1 MTAENIIFIF
11 EMIGTV
17 VFAVTGVITAIE
29 KKLDIFGAVVLGMVT
44 AVGGGIIRDIILGY
58 LPPTAFRK
66 PVFAI
71 TAIVTSILVFVIAWY
86 LGKRIK
92 RHFSIYARVINIFDS
107 VGLAVFTI
115 GGINAAADCG
125 FGENSFLSIFV
136 GILTGVGGGML
147 RDIMAGKIS
156 AILCKKVYALAALLG
171 ALVYQILV
179 DYGIMSGVPAM
190 LLGAGIILFVRIL
203 ATVFKWNLP
212 KIDEISDEKD

>member
-11 EMIGTV
+11 EMVGTV

-29 KKLDIFGAVVLGMVT
+29 KKLDIFGAVVLGMAT
-44 AVGGGIIRDIILGY
+44 AVGGGIIRDLILGY

-71 TAIVTSILVFVIAWY
+71 TAIVTSILALALAWC

-92 RHFSIYARVINIFDS
+92 KHFDIYAQIINAFDS
-107 VGLAVFTI
+107 IGLAVFTI
-115 GGINAAADCG
+115 GGINVAAACG

-147 RDIMAGKIS
+147 RDIMAGKIPG
-156 AILCKKVYALAALLG
+156 ILRERVYALAALLG
-171 ALVYQILV
+171 ALVYQVLV
-179 DYGIMSGVPAM
+179 DYDIMDGVPAM
-190 LLGAGIILFVRIL
+190 LCGAIIILLVRAL
-203 ATVFKWNLP
+203 ATIFKWNLP
-212 KIDEISDEKD
+212 KIDELADE

>member
-11 EMIGTV
+11 EMIGTI

-29 KKLDIFGAVVLGMVT
+29 KKLDIFGAVVLGMAT
-44 AVGGGIIRDIILGY
+44 AVGGGIIRDLILGY

-71 TAIVTSILVFVIAWY
+71 TAIVTSILVFTIAWY
-86 LGKRIK
+86 LGKKIK
-92 RHFSIYARVINIFDS
+92 KHFDIYAKVINVFDS

-115 GGINAAADCG
+115 GGINAAASCG

-147 RDIMAGKIS
+147 RDIMAGKIPG
-156 AILCKKVYALAALLG
+156 ILRERVYALAALLG
-171 ALVYQILV
+171 ALVYQGLV
-179 DYGIMSGVPAM
+179 DNEIMSGVPAM
-190 LLGAGIILFVRIL
+190 LLGAGIILLVRAL
-203 ATVFKWNLP
+203 ATVFRWNLP
-212 KIDEISDEKD
+212 KIDELSDE